1 MNVATGEAD
10 KNIGYLGA
18 PHEVRQSKRVKSFQ
32 PTPGETRKQYWA
44 INIMRSAVVLFTVIV
59 VLLLLDILDVVFGIA
74 GAIFGMINVLMLP
87 ALAHLNLVAD
97 SQKERCADYFLI
109 AFAIIMMIFLPATI
123 IATTVNAE

>member
-1 MNVATGEAD
+1 M
-10 KNIGYLGA
+10 
-18 PHEVRQSKRVKSFQ
+18 RQSKRVKSFQ

-74 GAIFGMINVLMLP
+74 GAIFGMNNVLMLP